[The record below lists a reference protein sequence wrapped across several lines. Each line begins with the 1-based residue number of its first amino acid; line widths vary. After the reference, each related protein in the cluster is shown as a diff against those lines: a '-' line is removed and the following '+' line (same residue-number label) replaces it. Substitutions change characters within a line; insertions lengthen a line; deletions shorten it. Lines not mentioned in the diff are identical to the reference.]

1 MFFLVALIVTVILL
15 VVLWRSIGPDQ
26 PRPGGI
32 APPRLQ
38 RLPRPPRRQQQLP
51 PDDNPDFLRD
61 LDRRARPEE

>member
-1 MFFLVALIVTVILL
+1 MFFLVALIVIVILL

-26 PRPGGI
+26 PSPGST
-32 APPRLQ
+32 PRPRLQ
-38 RLPRPPRRQQQLP
+38 RRPRPPRRPQQVP

>member
-26 PRPGGI
+26 PRPGST
-32 APPRLQ
+32 PRPRLQ
-38 RLPRPPRRQQQLP
+38 RPGPPRRQQQVP